1 MIDRIPDK
9 LETIL
14 MSLILAREGVE
25 FFYLNEEPAHFFGC
39 KVTHMDSGR
48 VREGSGYMPLDALL
62 DATKS
67 TIKEGVAIQ
76 EAPINQILQGDCRE
90 VLKAYPDN
98 FFSACITDPPYNY
111 EFIGR
116 NWNEEEIDRRTERVQ
131 NSKTLVKNIPYGS
144 GLAGGVRNKRWY
156 EKNRANIVDYQSWC
170 LEWSRELFRTVKPGA
185 YVMVFNSTRTIAH
198 VQVALEDAG
207 FYARDIIVWK
217 RHAGIPKGINMA
229 EKLKKMG
236 EENAESWKGW
246 HSCLRN
252 EWEAI
257 CLVQKPLLN
266 NYIETLQTN
275 GLGLMHA
282 EMMGNGF
289 LSNVIEGF
297 KKSDSEKFDDH
308 CTVKPLDLITYLT
321 KLVIPKDR
329 SHIILDPFVGSGT
342 TCVAAKNLGVNYVG
356 IDVSAKYC
364 ELAKKRLGDD
374 VQLGLF

>member
-1 MIDRIPDK
+1 MPTECVGIIGIIAT
-9 LETIL
+9 L
-14 MSLILAREGVE
+14 
-25 FFYLNEEPAHFFGC
+25 
-39 KVTHMDSGR
+39 
-48 VREGSGYMPLDALL
+48 GS
-62 DATKS
+62 
-67 TIKEGVAIQ
+67 
-76 EAPINQILQGDCRE
+76 
-90 VLKAYPDN
+90 
-98 FFSACITDPPYNY
+98 
-111 EFIGR
+111 
-116 NWNEEEIDRRTERVQ
+116 
-131 NSKTLVKNIPYGS
+131 
-144 GLAGGVRNKRWY
+144 
-156 EKNRANIVDYQSWC
+156 
-170 LEWSRELFRTVKPGA
+170 
-185 YVMVFNSTRTIAH
+185 
-198 VQVALEDAG
+198 
-207 FYARDIIVWK
+207 IIVVQT
-217 RHAGIPKGINMA
+217 
-229 EKLKKMG
+229 
-236 EENAESWKGW
+236 
-246 HSCLRN
+246 
-252 EWEAI
+252 I